1 MKMCINPNHGMR
13 NKTIVK
19 TDPDTK
25 ETKVEVIKV
34 RQHYGM
40 MDGILTKDEIKQG
53 HVFCLRCRGQGHD
66 EKKYLELIKN
76 RT

>member
-13 NKTIVK
+13 KKTITK

-66 EKKYLELIKN
+66 EKKYLETMNN